1 MTNEIL
7 EKITDA
13 RLKIES
19 DNRHK
24 FTSTDLAHA
33 LALADRIS
41 EWCEEERCEDEDYEK
56 FVTHEDLYWYM
67 VDHIKDEDI
76 SDEALQGYVDDNA
89 RRFQIYHHSTIAR
102 LITRETLLEEY
113 GWAIREWMVGN
124 YEYLPADLDSF
135 GLYENATLELVQCI
149 LDNM

>member
-33 LALADRIS
+33 LALADRIY
-41 EWCEEERCEDEDYEK
+41 ERCEEERCEGEDCEN

-76 SDEALQGYVDDNA
+76 SDEALQAYVDDNA
-89 RRFQIYHHSTIAR
+89 YRFQVYY
-102 LITRETLLEEY
+102 ITRETLLEEY

-124 YEYLPADLDSF
+124 YAYLPADLDSF
-135 GLYENATLELVQCI
+135 GLYENATVELVQCI

>member
-1 MTNEIL
+1 MTNGIL

-33 LALADRIS
+33 LALAERIY
-41 EWCEEERCEDEDYEK
+41 ERCEEDGYERDA
-56 FVTHEDLYWYM
+56 TYDDLYWYM

-76 SDEALQGYVDDNA
+76 SDEALQDYVDDDA
-89 RRFQIYHHSTIAR
+89 IHFQVYYHTTIASI
-102 LITRETLLEEY
+102 ITRETLLENY
-113 GWAIREWMVGN
+113 GWSIREWMVGN
-124 YEYLPADLDSF
+124 HEHLPADLDNF
-135 GLYENATLELVQCI
+135 GTYENAAVELVQCI